1 MMIVT
6 PCKTCKHYKEDQV
19 SQFEYMLGCE
29 KDAPSYIFMS
39 EWGCCLYE
47 TEKGNAQSGN
57 G

>member
-6 PCKTCKHYKEDQV
+6 PCKTCKYYKENQV

-39 EWGCCLYE
+39 EWGCYLYE